1 MARVV
6 VPADVVREVSTV
18 VGAPARVVGPTAGG
32 ESGSTFDIDLGG
44 VAAILKLSD
53 DGPDVPA
60 NQRRLLRL
68 VASLR
73 ARGYPAPEYLGVGS
87 AARTAFTVQRRLP
100 GEPLEPASGQGV
112 AAGQLTLLLPELL
125 DVIELQRD
133 AGDLARPP
141 WPAWLIDT
149 IHRGGD
155 GYCLHATMQGRPD
168 TTAILDRVRDLTA
181 AHARGPVRTGDIMHF
196 DLTPA
201 NVLHDRGHLSG
212 VIDWNVPF
220 AGASQGDRGFDLAT
234 LLFYTY
240 DIAAVRNRL
249 WEAATT
255 VSGIAWTI
263 VYLSHLVLRQ
273 VEWSVRHR
281 PRSPEATRFITLAT
295 AVLDD
300 CETRQEL

>member
-6 VPADVVREVSTV
+6 VPADVVHEVSIV
-18 VGAPARVVGPTAGG
+18 VGAPVRVVGPTAGG

-53 DGPDVPA
+53 DGPDVPED
-60 NQRRLLRL
+60 QRRLMRL

-87 AARTAFTVQRRLP
+87 AGPTAFTVQRRLP
-100 GEPLEPASGQGV
+100 GELVDPGSGQRVSGD
-112 AAGQLTLLLPELL
+112 LMTMLLPELL

-133 AGDLARPP
+133 AGDLAAPP
-141 WPAWLIDT
+141 WPTWLIDT

-155 GYCLHATMQGRPD
+155 GYCLHATMQERPD
-168 TTAILDRVRDLTA
+168 TAAILDQVRDLTTE
-181 AHARGPVRTGDIMHF
+181 HARGPVRTGDIVHF
-196 DLTPA
+196 DLSPA
-201 NVLHDRGHLSG
+201 NVLHDRGRLSG

-240 DIAAVRNRL
+240 DIAAVRDRL
-249 WEAATT
+249 WDAATA
-255 VSGIAWTI
+255 VSGIGWTI

-281 PRSPEATRFITLAT
+281 PGSPEATRFITLAT
-295 AVLDD
+295 AILDD
-300 CETRQEL
+300 CGRLRP